1 MQPGA
6 AAWSVSR
13 SMMLKQK
20 QKQQQNLYVSRV
32 LRWLL
37 WLVFSAWLV
46 FPLCTEVF
54 CVLRRAILL
63 VSRCPCCVLIVLCYV
78 CCVLRCV
85 LCVSCFLACDHSGV
99 EECSLEL
106 QHGTE
111 AWSFSRS
118 MKLKQEQTQ
127 KQFLGPD

>member
-20 QKQQQNLYVSRV
+20 QKQQQNLYVSSV

-85 LCVSCFLACDHSGV
+85 LCVVCCVFFLHV
-99 EECSLEL
+99 ITLE
-106 QHGTE
+106 
-111 AWSFSRS
+111 
-118 MKLKQEQTQ
+118 
-127 KQFLGPD
+127 

>member
-37 WLVFSAWLV
+37 WLVFFSAWLV

-85 LCVSCFLACDHSGV
+85 LCVACFSC
-99 EECSLEL
+99 
-106 QHGTE
+106 
-111 AWSFSRS
+111 
-118 MKLKQEQTQ
+118 M
-127 KQFLGPD
+127 

>member
-20 QKQQQNLYVSRV
+20 QKQQQNLYVPRD
-32 LRWLL
+32 LRRLL

-63 VSRCPCCVLIVLCYV
+63 VSRGPCCVLIVFFDV

-85 LCVSCFLACDHSGV
+85 LCVACFSC
-99 EECSLEL
+99 
-106 QHGTE
+106 
-111 AWSFSRS
+111 
-118 MKLKQEQTQ
+118 M
-127 KQFLGPD
+127 

>member
-37 WLVFSAWLV
+37 WPVFSAWLV

-85 LCVSCFLACDHSGV
+85 LCVVCCVFFLHV
-99 EECSLEL
+99 ITLE
-106 QHGTE
+106 
-111 AWSFSRS
+111 
-118 MKLKQEQTQ
+118 
-127 KQFLGPD
+127 